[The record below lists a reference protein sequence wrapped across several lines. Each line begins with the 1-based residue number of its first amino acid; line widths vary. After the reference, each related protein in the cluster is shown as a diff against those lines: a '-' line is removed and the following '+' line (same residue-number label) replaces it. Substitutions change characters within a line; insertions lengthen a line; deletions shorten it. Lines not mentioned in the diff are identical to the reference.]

1 MFKTKIWGVAA
12 AIMLVAFGAMASNFR
27 VADQVYIPIAG
38 HVQGGS
44 ALFVSDVFISNL
56 SGDSVSI
63 SILYGQQNGK
73 GAFQAFQ
80 NKITLAPN
88 ERKEFVDFFTTVLP
102 EISGPFGLL
111 VFNACKAGADCTP
124 DPATGE
130 NANFRPISVESRIY
144 AVPCVGTG
152 CAQSTPATAA
162 SNGQDM
168 PGIPWYNFVSSS
180 ENAAGLAKVFITGL
194 RNNAGYRSNLG
205 VVNASQFSS
214 TQIIATL
221 RNGATGAQ
229 VGDQKVFNLAP
240 LTFEQP
246 NIAAAFNLAN
256 ATNPPTTNLYV
267 DIEQGPSTPT
277 GDASTNGCADGC
289 PAYLAFGS
297 VLDNQTSDPTTA
309 EAQYKQALT
318 TTQIACIYNPD
329 LANCAL
335 KAGAKTLHRAVK
347 H

>member
-1 MFKTKIWGVAA
+1 MFKKTWGVAA
-12 AIMLVAFGAMASNFR
+12 AMMLVTFGAMASNFR

-56 SGDSVSI
+56 SSDQISI

-73 GAFQAFQ
+73 GAFQPFKD
-80 NKITLAPN
+80 KITLNGN
-88 ERKEFVDFFTTVLP
+88 ERKEFIDFFPTVLP
-102 EISGPFGLL
+102 EISNPFGLL

-144 AVPCVGTG
+144 AIAVG
-152 CAQSTPATAA
+152 ANPATAA

-168 PGIPWYNFVSSS
+168 PGIPWYNFVSST
-180 ENAAGLAKVFITGL
+180 ENAAGLAKVFITGF
-194 RNNAGYRSNLG
+194 RNNTGYRGNLG

-246 NIAAAFNLAN
+246 SIAAAFNLAN
-256 ATNPPTTNLYV
+256 VTNPPTTNLYV
-267 DIEQGPSTPT
+267 DLEQGPSTKTPEA
-277 GDASTNGCADGC
+277 DANGCQDGC

-297 VLDNQTSDPTTA
+297 VLDNQTSDPTTL

-329 LANCAL
+329 LANCSL

-347 H
+347 HQ

>member
-1 MFKTKIWGVAA
+1 MFKTKIWMVAA
-12 AIMLVAFGAMASNFR
+12 AMVLVAFGATASNFR

-38 HVQGGS
+38 HLQGGS

-56 SGDSVSI
+56 SGDQVSI

-73 GAFQAFQ
+73 GAFQSFQ
-80 NKITLAPN
+80 NKITLNGN
-88 ERKEFVDFFTTVLP
+88 ERKEFVDFFPTVLP

-130 NANFRPISVESRIY
+130 NTNFRPISVESRIY
-144 AVPCVGTG
+144 AVAVG
-152 CAQSTPATAA
+152 SDPKTAP

-168 PGIPWYNFVSSS
+168 PGIPWYNFVSSN
-180 ENAAGLAKVFITGL
+180 ENAAGLAKVFITGF
-194 RNNAGYRSNLG
+194 RSNTGYRGNLG

-214 TQIIATL
+214 TLITATL
-221 RNGATGAQ
+221 RDGATGAQ
-229 VGDQKVFNLAP
+229 VGNQKVFNLAP

-246 NIAAAFNLAN
+246 SIAAAFGSVGSG
-256 ATNPPTTNLYV
+256 TNLYV
-267 DIEQGPSTPT
+267 ELEQGQSTPT
-277 GDASTNGCADGC
+277 GDAATNGCADGC

-297 VLDNQTSDPTTA
+297 VLDNQTSDPTTL

-318 TTQIACIYNPD
+318 NAQIGCIYNPD
-329 LANCAL
+329 IFTCAA
-335 KAGAKTLHRAVK
+335 KAGAKPIHRAVK

>member
-1 MFKTKIWGVAA
+1 MLRRHFYPKIRRMCKRISSWPVSIEKYTRSKGEIMFKTKIWMVAA
-12 AIMLVAFGAMASNFR
+12 AMMLVAFGAMASNFR

-38 HVQGGS
+38 HLQGGS

-56 SGDSVSI
+56 SGDAVSVSVI
-63 SILYGQQNGK
+63 YGQQNGK
-73 GAFQAFQ
+73 GGPQFFKD
-80 NKITLAPN
+80 KISLAGN
-88 ERKEFVDFFTTVLP
+88 ERKEFVDFFPTVLP

-111 VFNACKAGADCTP
+111 VFNACKTGADCTP

-144 AVPCVGTG
+144 AVPCVGAA
-152 CAQSTPATAA
+152 CISSTPATAA

-180 ENAAGLAKVFITGL
+180 ENAAGLAKVFITGF
-194 RNNAGYRSNLG
+194 RSNTGYRGNLG

-221 RNGATGAQ
+221 RDGQTGLP
-229 VGDQKVFNLAP
+229 VGTQKVFNLAP

-246 NIAAAFNLAN
+246 SISSAFGSVGSG
-256 ATNPPTTNLYV
+256 TNLYV

-277 GDASTNGCADGC
+277 GDAATNGCADGC
-289 PAYLAFGS
+289 PAYLDFGS
-297 VLDNQTSDPTTA
+297 VLDNQTSDPTT
-309 EAQYKQALT
+309 
-318 TTQIACIYNPD
+318 
-329 LANCAL
+329 
-335 KAGAKTLHRAVK
+335 
-347 H
+347 

>member
-1 MFKTKIWGVAA
+1 MFKAKTWGVAA
-12 AIMLVAFGAMASNFR
+12 AMMLVAFGAMASNFR

-56 SGDSVSI
+56 SSDQVSV

-73 GAFQAFQ
+73 GTFLPFKD
-80 NKITLAPN
+80 KITLNGN
-88 ERKEFVDFFTTVLP
+88 ERKEFIDFFPTVLP

-111 VFNACKAGADCTP
+111 VFNACKLGADCTP
-124 DPATGE
+124 DQATGE

-144 AVPCVGTG
+144 AVPCVGTN

-168 PGIPWYNFVSSS
+168 PGIPWYNFVSST
-180 ENAAGLAKVFITGL
+180 ENAAGLAKVFITGF
-194 RNNAGYRSNLG
+194 RNNTGYRSNLG

-221 RNGATGAQ
+221 RDGATCAQ
-229 VGDQKVFNLAP
+229 VGNQKVFNLAP

-246 NIAAAFNLAN
+246 SIAAMFLLCTTLFSSGVRKVEKSSPSDCIIPLA
-256 ATNPPTTNLYV
+256 AP
-267 DIEQGPSTPT
+267 
-277 GDASTNGCADGC
+277 
-289 PAYLAFGS
+289 
-297 VLDNQTSDPTTA
+297 
-309 EAQYKQALT
+309 
-318 TTQIACIYNPD
+318 
-329 LANCAL
+329 
-335 KAGAKTLHRAVK
+335 
-347 H
+347 